1 MADLYVV
8 GTGPG
13 EYEKMTMEARD
24 VLSAC
29 EVIAG
34 YKVYVEL
41 LRQHFPDKEY
51 IVTGMTEETK
61 RCRLALEAAESRRT
75 AMVCSG
81 DAGVYGMAGLLL
93 EMGQDYPQVD
103 IQVVAGVTAALSG
116 SAVLGAPLGNDFA
129 VISLSDLLTPWDKI
143 QLRLKNAAASDFA
156 ICLYNPASSKRRD
169 YLKRAC
175 GLIMEY
181 QPPDTVCGYVKNI
194 GRKGQEQR
202 ILTLRELA
210 EAEAD
215 MFTTVFV
222 GNSQTRC
229 IGGRMVTPRGYK
241 LK

>member
-34 YKVYVEL
+34 YRVYVEL

-51 IVTGMTEETK
+51 IVTGMTEERK
-61 RCRLALEAAESRRT
+61 RCQLALEAAERRRT

-93 EMGQDYPQVD
+93 EMGQDYPRVD

-143 QLRLKNAAASDFA
+143 QLRLKSAAASDFV
-156 ICLYNPASSKRRD
+156 ICLYNPASRKRRD
-169 YLKRAC
+169 YLKKAC

-194 GRKGQEQR
+194 GRAGQEQR